1 MHLSLPKHVHSRKQ
15 VMPTRNAADTDASPS
30 RVDSEQK
37 DVTVSEQGV
46 KPMSAEHNELVAR
59 RIGEELFN

>member
-1 MHLSLPKHVHSRKQ
+1 MHRSLPKHVHSRKQ
-15 VMPTRNAADTDASPS
+15 VMPTCNVADTDASPS

-37 DVTVSEQGV
+37 DVPVSEQGV